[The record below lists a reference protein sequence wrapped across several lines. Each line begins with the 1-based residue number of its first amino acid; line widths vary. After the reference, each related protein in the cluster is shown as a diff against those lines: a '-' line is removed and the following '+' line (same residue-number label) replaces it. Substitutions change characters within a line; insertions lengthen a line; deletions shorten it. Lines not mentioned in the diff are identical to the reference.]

1 MSNDVKQKDMK
12 VDIILSDGFVM
23 TELSGV
29 VDVLRLANRVVDKKL
44 FTFRY
49 VSPEPGIVKSS
60 AETWLNASALLNNPD
75 ADIAVFLASIL
86 VCILFY

>member
-1 MSNDVKQKDMK
+1 MSIDLKQNNMK

-29 VDVLRLANRVVDKKL
+29 VDVLRLANRVVDKKM

-49 VSPEPGIVKSS
+49 VSPEAGVVKSS
-60 AETWLNASALLNNPD
+60 ADT
-75 ADIAVFLASIL
+75 
-86 VCILFY
+86 C

>member
-44 FTFRY
+44 FFLGMKPLSTIE
-49 VSPEPGIVKSS
+49 VSYKGSS
-60 AETWLNASALLNNPD
+60 R
-75 ADIAVFLASIL
+75 
-86 VCILFY
+86 

>member
-1 MSNDVKQKDMK
+1 MNSDVNQASMK

-29 VDVLRLANRVVDKKL
+29 VDVLRLANRVVDKKM

-49 VSPEPGIVKSS
+49 VSPEAGIVNSS
-60 AETWLNASALLNNPD
+60 ADTWLNASALLAREMLP
-75 ADIAVFLASIL
+75 AKRFAKV
-86 VCILFY
+86 